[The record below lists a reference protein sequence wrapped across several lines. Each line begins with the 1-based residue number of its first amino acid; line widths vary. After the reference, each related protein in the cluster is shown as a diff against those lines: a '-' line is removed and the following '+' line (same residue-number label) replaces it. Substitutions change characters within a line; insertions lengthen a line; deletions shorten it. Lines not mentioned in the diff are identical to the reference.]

1 MKKFLFLAAALP
13 LMGCGSETLREVKA
27 DTARDLGKEIVYT
40 KDERT
45 GLCFALSS
53 SITYGGSYP
62 ISISNVPCSEEVL
75 ALVK

>member
-13 LMGCGSETLREVKA
+13 LMGCESEIFKEVA
-27 DTARDLGKEIVYT
+27 EDTARNLGKEIAYT

-45 GLCFALSS
+45 GLCFALVSS
-53 SITYGGSYP
+53 RTYGNSYTV
-62 ISISNVPCSEEVL
+62 SISNVPCSEEVL